1 MVGSEIM
8 NQIKE
13 RSLSL
18 IIVAL
23 GFAAGAVWKDAIV
36 KWLEGLSAGE
46 DATAVDLTIGAIV
59 VTAVVVIVI
68 IVLTKIFKIEEKK

>member
-1 MVGSEIM
+1 MKSLV

-23 GFAAGAVWKDAIV
+23 GFAAGGVWKDAILE
-36 KWLEGLSAGE
+36 WLKPVMESGDGAP
-46 DATAVDLTIGAIV
+46 ALTMAAIITTV
-59 VTAVVVIVI
+59 VVVVVII
-68 IVLTKIFKIEEKK
+68 ALTKVFSIEEK